1 MRGSRLWMA
10 LLVGLFLMSGTA
22 TAQPVPPDAQSGATR
37 AAAMPAPE
45 GMPIPEGMP
54 APCCHAQ
61 KPLDFMPV
69 NACYIPERQ
78 MFVMVDSIDCAVDIL
93 QRTPDGI
100 SRIGRFVTDSL
111 KRRHDLKNIIRP
123 KSVAVIDGK
132 VVLLASSQKD
142 SAYIAVLGL
151 DRLPDTTPLATV
163 AFRSNANAFGFDPKS
178 GEIIVVG
185 KNPVGYDIHILH
197 CERGIESIAET
208 STFHYHVPKQAER
221 IKESDPIGVGL
232 TLVAICVV
240 FIALVCICFI
250 MKGYGS
256 AIMKIQDRKKRKVAE
271 RNNLATPAPSKEVAG
286 EVYAAI
292 AAAIYMYDQD
302 MHDEEDT
309 VITIQKVERAW
320 TPWNA
325 KFYNM
330 NKYFNNRR

>member
-1 MRGSRLWMA
+1 M
-10 LLVGLFLMSGTA
+10 GLFLLGSTA
-22 TAQPVPPDAQSGATR
+22 TAQPAAPDAQSGATR
-37 AAAMPAPE
+37 AAAAPVPE
-45 GMPIPEGMP
+45 GMNPEGMP

-69 NACYIPERQ
+69 GICYLPEKHI
-78 MFVMVDSIDCAVDIL
+78 FVLVDSIDCAVDIL
-93 QRTPDGI
+93 QRTPDTTI
-100 SRIGRFVTDSL
+100 RLGRFVTDSI
-111 KRRHDLKNIIRP
+111 KKRHDLKNIIRP

-142 SAYIAVLGL
+142 SSYLAVLSL

-163 AFRSNANAFGFDPKS
+163 AFRSNADAFGFDPMA

-185 KNPVGYDIHILH
+185 KNPVGYDIHILQ
-197 CERGIESIAET
+197 CGRGIETIAET
-208 STFHYHVPKQAER
+208 GKPVHYHVPNQSER
-221 IKESDPIGVGL
+221 IKESDPVGVGL

-271 RNNLATPAPSKEVAG
+271 RNNLAVPAPSKEIAG
-286 EVYAAI
+286 EIYAAI
-292 AAAIYMYDQD
+292 AAAIYLYDQD

>member
-1 MRGSRLWMA
+1 M
-10 LLVGLFLMSGTA
+10 GLFLTGGAAS
-22 TAQPVPPDAQSGATR
+22 AQPTSPDAQSGATR
-37 AAAMPAPE
+37 VAVTPAPE
-45 GMPIPEGMP
+45 GTSVPDGMS
-54 APCCHAQ
+54 APCCHAP

-69 NACYIPERQ
+69 GICYLPEKQ
-78 MFVMVDSIDCAVDIL
+78 IFVLVDSIDCAVDIL
-93 QRTPDGI
+93 HRTGEGME
-100 SRIGRFVTDSL
+100 RIGRFVTDNIH
-111 KRRHDLKNIIRP
+111 KRHDLKNIIRP

-142 SAYIAVLGL
+142 SSYIAILNL
-151 DRLPDTTPLATV
+151 DNLPDTTPIAQI
-163 AFRSNANAFGFDPKS
+163 AFSSNAGAFGFDPMNH
-178 GEIIVVG
+178 ELIVVG
-185 KNPVGYDIHILH
+185 KNPVGYDIHVLQ
-197 CERGIESIAET
+197 CERGIESVAET
-208 STFHYHVPKQAER
+208 STFHYHVPKQSER
-221 IKESDPIGVGL
+221 IKESDPVGVGL

-256 AIMKIQDRKKRKVAE
+256 AIMKFQDRKKRKVAARE
-271 RNNLATPAPSKEVAG
+271 NLAAPAPTKEIAG

>member
-1 MRGSRLWMA
+1 MHKVFKSITAILIGF
-10 LLVGLFLMSGTA
+10 LVLCGTVKAQPNATSGA
-22 TAQPVPPDAQSGATR
+22 TPAAPQEVGEGMPVPPC
-37 AAAMPAPE
+37 P
-45 GMPIPEGMP
+45 GM
-54 APCCHAQ
+54 
-61 KPLDFMPV
+61 KPLEFAPV
-69 NACYIPERQ
+69 TVCYLPEQQ
-78 MFVMVDSIDCAVDIL
+78 MFVLVDSIDCAVDIL
-93 QRTPDGI
+93 QRKPDTTI
-100 SRIGRFVTDSL
+100 RIGRFVTDIT
-111 KRRHDLKNIIRP
+111 KRRHDLKNILRP

-132 VVLLASSQKD
+132 VVILASSQKD
-142 SAYIAVLGL
+142 SAYLAVLSL
-151 DRLPDTTPLATV
+151 DRLPDTTPIATV
-163 AFRSNANAFGFDPKS
+163 AFSSNANAFGFDPKA
-178 GEIIVVG
+178 GELIVVG
-185 KNPVGYDIHILH
+185 KNPVGYDIHILQ
-197 CERGIESIAET
+197 CGRGLETIAET
-208 STFHYHVPKQAER
+208 GKPVHYHVPKQSER
-221 IKESDPIGVGL
+221 IKETDEHGVGL

-271 RNNLATPAPSKEVAG
+271 RNNLATPAPSKEIAG